1 MKLILTAPV
10 DNLGVAGDIV
20 DVKDGYGRNFLVPR
34 GFAINWTKGA
44 EKQIEGIKRAR
55 DAREIR
61 GIEHAQQ
68 VREQLE
74 KVEVE
79 VEVRTSES
87 GKLFGSVTPSSIVTA
102 IKKSGGPAI
111 DKRAVQV
118 TKPIRTLG
126 QHTVGI
132 KLHDAVTAHIP
143 VTVVAEV

>member
-20 DVKDGYGRNFLVPR
+20 EVKDGYGRNYLVPR

-44 EKQIEGIKRAR
+44 EKQIDGIKRAR

-68 VREQLE
+68 VRDQLE
-74 KVEVE
+74 QVAVEVP
-79 VEVRTSES
+79 VRASES
-87 GKLFGSVTPSSIVTA
+87 GKLFGAVTPSLIVNA

-118 TKPIRTLG
+118 GKPIRSLG

-143 VTVVAEV
+143 VTVVAEA

>member
-20 DVKDGYGRNFLVPR
+20 EVKDGYGRNYLVPR
-34 GFAINWTKGA
+34 GYAISWTKGA
-44 EKQIEGIKRAR
+44 EKQIDGIKRAR

-68 VREQLE
+68 VRQQLE
-74 KVEVE
+74 QVSIEVP
-79 VEVRTSES
+79 VRAADS
-87 GKLFGSVTPSSIVTA
+87 GRLFGAVTPSVIATA
-102 IKKSGGPAI
+102 IKKAGGPAV
-111 DKRAVQV
+111 DKRAVEV
-118 TKPIRTLG
+118 GKPIRTLG

-143 VTVVAEV
+143 VTVVAEA